1 MARFAA
7 EAHGIQADHQRELES
22 KDAIMQD
29 ILTAMQSEEQA
40 KIAAQG
46 QLRTCTERTI
56 QLEQELASATSQ
68 LDDSKEK
75 CKDLEMERDEAQAC
89 SCFFTAV
96 RIWRLKLCD
105 WGPC

>member
-7 EAHGIQADHQRELES
+7 EAHGIQADHQRELDS

-29 ILTAMQSEEQA
+29 ILTAMSSEEQA

-46 QLRTCTERTI
+46 QLRTCKDRAI

-68 LDDSKEK
+68 LDDIKER
-75 CKDLEMERDEAQAC
+75 CKDLEMERDEAQVC
-89 SCFFTAV
+89 SCCSTAV
-96 RIWRLKLCD
+96 HAWSVR
-105 WGPC
+105 P